1 MYNVTKD
8 SISNKCCSFELS
20 IHQRI
25 LGKKWYKTVFNI
37 DYALG
42 SSQRVCCLLCLFKR
56 IWPSPCKQSE
66 CNFDY
71 PWKWSKVVKHKP
83 HYPSFM
89 AKMLW
94 F

>member
-1 MYNVTKD
+1 MLQK
-8 SISNKCCSFELS
+8 
-20 IHQRI
+20 I
-25 LGKKWYKTVFNI
+25 LFQINAVLLNFLFIKESWGKKWYKTVFNI